1 MWLYFAVFLIMGVVQ
16 KPQYHMYWTRQHTFA
31 TPIFN
36 RLMIKDRF
44 EQLRKMVRFSDLENK
59 DPMDTASEN

>member
-1 MWLYFAVFLIMGVVQ
+1 MSNTYGIVFS
-16 KPQYHMYWTRQHTFA
+16 
-31 TPIFN
+31 